1 MPSLTPVVETSES
14 LAPIAEGSESL
25 AALAESTESL
35 VALTELTNEVTPALP
50 ALYPSP
56 NTYPSAALTYPSL
69 GTPEVPGLGLALTG
83 LVDDTQTLT
92 PLGEA

>member
-35 VALTELTNEVTPALP
+35 VALAEAFEVTPALP

>member
-35 VALTELTNEVTPALP
+35 VALTEFNEVTPALP